1 MDFEGRVAVV
11 TGASSGIGRATSE
24 LLAARGAHVA
34 LVARSRGRLEE
45 VQSGIRQKGGSAT
58 VIPADLTD
66 LAQIE
71 ALGARVGESL
81 GGADILVNAAGAW
94 HDSERQFKGPPLEQT
109 PAEQIEHLFAVEL
122 RATIHLT
129 RVLLPVMKARGRGKI
144 VNLSCGFA
152 GPHEGKGWVH
162 YYVANEGVAAFTRA
176 LAAEVR
182 EADIQVNA
190 VAPWFVRSEAVVRF
204 FPEESKTAV
213 ETGDV
218 ARLAVFL
225 ASSEAAHISGQVV
238 EIRSRRDVGP

>member
-1 MDFEGRVAVV
+1 VGGEGGDGPRGEKLGMDFEGRVAVV
-11 TGASSGIGRATSE
+11 TGASCGIGRATGE

-45 VQSGIRQKGGSAT
+45 VQSGIRQQGGSAT

-109 PAEQIEHLFAVEL
+109 PAEQIEQIFAVEL

-152 GPHEGKGWVH
+152 GPHEGKGGCTTTWR
-162 YYVANEGVAAFTRA
+162 TR
-176 LAAEVR
+176 
-182 EADIQVNA
+182 
-190 VAPWFVRSEAVVRF
+190 
-204 FPEESKTAV
+204 ES
-213 ETGDV
+213 
-218 ARLAVFL
+218 R
-225 ASSEAAHISGQVV
+225 
-238 EIRSRRDVGP
+238 RSRGRWPPRCGRPTSR

>member
-1 MDFEGRVAVV
+1 
-11 TGASSGIGRATSE
+11 
-24 LLAARGAHVA
+24 
-34 LVARSRGRLEE
+34 
-45 VQSGIRQKGGSAT
+45 
-58 VIPADLTD
+58 
-66 LAQIE
+66 
-71 ALGARVGESL
+71 
-81 GGADILVNAAGAW
+81 
-94 HDSERQFKGPPLEQT
+94 
-109 PAEQIEHLFAVEL
+109 
-122 RATIHLT
+122 
-129 RVLLPVMKARGRGKI
+129 
-144 VNLSCGFA
+144 
-152 GPHEGKGWVH
+152 VH